1 MWLFFVACLKSII
14 VWTAIAVRYTVLMWV
29 CVCVRIPEVNM
40 SQLQQTT
47 DGITG
52 GQSVETQIYIW
63 QRRLK
68 FQQSAHKAEEQ
79 SVEETSVMLA
89 ETTMRFCL
97 PGRYRSQQ
105 VLAEVNSCNTLID
118 CSIKH
123 LIRNGSSLLL
133 TTHRQERESSNET
146 EESSKKQKVKLWLL
160 FCC

>member
-1 MWLFFVACLKSII
+1 
-14 VWTAIAVRYTVLMWV
+14 
-29 CVCVRIPEVNM
+29 M

-47 DGITG
+47 DGITV

-63 QRRLK
+63 QWRLK
-68 FQQSAHKAEEQ
+68 FQQSAHNAEEQ
-79 SVEETSVMLA
+79 LVEETAVMLA

-97 PGRYRSQQ
+97 PGRYHSQL

-133 TTHRQERESSNET
+133 TTHRQERECSN
-146 EESSKKQKVKLWLL
+146 EESSTKQGLKCDFYSAVNIRAVTKFTEEFKICMKCFQCWLNEIIIKVRSVHQCWM
-160 FCC
+160 F